1 MATLKLIV
9 LALVVAATAA
19 ILLKVF
25 AHGLGRPGRLQAFA
39 DTRGGAYSAHDEFD
53 LQPDLDTLFDGDAY
67 PGRAAALDDPDRDD
81 RLYLVELHPEPAAS
95 PNRTAILLSVD
106 RPGEADPL
114 TLRAR
119 PPTSTDADTTDIRDR
134 FDIDTDDSPPDDLLE
149 LVDRRTVDLEW
160 LPELR
165 LLGDRMAVVTRDRL
179 LADSDEWAQLSDLGR
194 TLRRRMRDS
203 SPVRTEHREGRA
215 G

>member
-67 PGRAAALDDPDRDD
+67 PGRATALDDPDRDD

-95 PNRTAILLSVD
+95 PNRTAILLSGD
-106 RPGEADPL
+106 RPDEALYWPRQSAPL
-114 TLRAR
+114 ILRAR
-119 PPTSTDADTTDIRDR
+119 PPTSHDADETDIRDR
-134 FDIDTDDSPPDDLLE
+134 VDIDTDSAPPDDVLE
-149 LVDRRTVDLEW
+149 LLDRRTGDLEW

-165 LLGDRMAVVTRDRL
+165 LRGDQMALVTRDRL
-179 LADSDEWAQLSDLGR
+179 LADADEWEQLIDLAC
-194 TLRRRMRDS
+194 TLRRRL
-203 SPVRTEHREGRA
+203 
-215 G
+215 